1 MVLGS
6 TDMLLLDIKWGSN
19 LVTWAFGA
27 KTVQSATLCP
37 GVNLL
42 HMHSMKAGTIVDHEI
57 LHYRDLCFV
66 YIDSLILIMSY

>member
-27 KTVQSATLCP
+27 KTVHVATLCK
-37 GVNLL
+37 N
-42 HMHSMKAGTIVDHEI
+42 I
-57 LHYRDLCFV
+57 LQNKRMIFFAHGKNMEYANVPMFLAKK
-66 YIDSLILIMSY
+66 